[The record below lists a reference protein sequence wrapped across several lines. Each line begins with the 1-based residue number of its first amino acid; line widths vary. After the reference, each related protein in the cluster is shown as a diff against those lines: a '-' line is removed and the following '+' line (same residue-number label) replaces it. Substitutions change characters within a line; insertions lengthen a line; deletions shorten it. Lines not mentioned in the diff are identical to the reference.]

1 MSLDRQVSGKEV
13 KVNRLEVCD
22 APQKT
27 EDPVQPRWRC
37 LLESK
42 VLELKRQPEGSP
54 TNSIK

>member
-1 MSLDRQVSGKEV
+1 MPLDRQISGKEV

-22 APQKT
+22 QKT
-27 EDPVQPRWRC
+27 ADPVQPRWRC

-54 TNSIK
+54 TN